1 LLQLTADNPSQ
12 QNRLRLLRR
21 NLDDLFANM
30 SQSISA
36 ASAPHSPASAAEDLA
51 DGKQTMDDMRQN
63 LNAMRDEE
71 GRLLVQRELASK
83 ASLGRA
89 VGTFV
94 IATAIAV
101 LLVVGAFLLIRRD
114 EKLRLRNA
122 REQNR
127 LANYNR
133 LLIEST
139 GEGIYGVDLSGKC
152 TFLNA
157 AGARVL
163 KLDPIKVIGLNMHT
177 VTHHTRADGSPYPV
191 EQCQIYNTLR
201 TGKGCRV
208 DDEVLW
214 RSDGTSFPAEYS
226 AYPIRNDDLIDGV
239 VVAFADITARKKGEE
254 DLKRARDEAE
264 AAKADAEAANVAKS
278 QFLANMSHEL
288 RTPLNAVI
296 MYSELLQEEATDRG
310 VESFIP
316 DLDKI
321 RSGGK
326 HLLALV
332 NGVLDLSKIEA
343 GKMDLFLETFDVPS
357 MVRDVTST
365 VEALI
370 QKKSN
375 KLRVICSPDVGE
387 MHADLTKVRQILFN
401 LLSNAA
407 KFTENGTIEIEVK
420 REEHP
425 KEQPEKSNGNNMI
438 LFRVRD
444 TGIGM
449 TPAQINKLFQP
460 FMQADDSTTRKF
472 GGTGLGLAITQ
483 SFCQMMGG
491 DVSVTSESGRGS
503 TFSIHLPARVARPEG
518 AASTST
524 AAATVGPLKRGA
536 STVLIIDDEPSV
548 RDLMSRALSSQD
560 IYAVTA
566 SNGEDGLRQAHELKP
581 DLIFLDVMMP
591 KMDGWAVLAALKADP
606 ALASIPV
613 VMLTIVGDR
622 EMGYTLG
629 ASEYLSKPIDR
640 ALLAKMVEKYCMKS
654 STRGVMI
661 VDDDDAT
668 RQVVSRTLTRA
679 GWTVVDAENGRVALE
694 RLKKFE
700 PNLILLDLVMPQMDG
715 FEFLA
720 ALRTDGVHAN
730 VPVVVLTSKDLTP
743 SERSQLTGRVEKIVQ
758 KGDYS
763 REALLREIKQLVAL
777 TESGKAA
784 STRQSVDS
792 TINRAA
798 NLPGNE

>member
-1 LLQLTADNPSQ
+1 
-12 QNRLRLLRR
+12 
-21 NLDDLFANM
+21 
-30 SQSISA
+30 
-36 ASAPHSPASAAEDLA
+36 
-51 DGKQTMDDMRQN
+51 
-63 LNAMRDEE
+63 
-71 GRLLVQRELASK
+71 
-83 ASLGRA
+83 
-89 VGTFV
+89 
-94 IATAIAV
+94 
-101 LLVVGAFLLIRRD
+101 
-114 EKLRLRNA
+114 
-122 REQNR
+122 
-127 LANYNR
+127 
-133 LLIEST
+133 
-139 GEGIYGVDLSGKC
+139 
-152 TFLNA
+152 
-157 AGARVL
+157 
-163 KLDPIKVIGLNMHT
+163 
-177 VTHHTRADGSPYPV
+177 
-191 EQCQIYNTLR
+191 
-201 TGKGCRV
+201 
-208 DDEVLW
+208 
-214 RSDGTSFPAEYS
+214 
-226 AYPIRNDDLIDGV
+226 
-239 VVAFADITARKKGEE
+239 
-254 DLKRARDEAE
+254 
-264 AAKADAEAANVAKS
+264 
-278 QFLANMSHEL
+278 
-288 RTPLNAVI
+288 
-296 MYSELLQEEATDRG
+296 
-310 VESFIP
+310 
-316 DLDKI
+316 
-321 RSGGK
+321 
-326 HLLALV
+326 
-332 NGVLDLSKIEA
+332 
-343 GKMDLFLETFDVPS
+343 
-357 MVRDVTST
+357 
-365 VEALI
+365 
-370 QKKSN
+370 
-375 KLRVICSPDVGE
+375 VICSPDVGE